1 MKKAAL
7 TVGLFLISLYLNM
20 AAGINRGDEAWFLQV
35 MRRVHE
41 GEVLYRDVFYGAG
54 PLAVAF
60 TAPLISLIGVEILA
74 VKAVV
79 AAGYTAALL
88 FGMRILER
96 MGAGPGACMLFL
108 GANLL
113 LAPPAPHAPYQSLA
127 NAFLMAAFDATTAVL
142 GASDARARRCLLA
155 WAGAAAGLSFAAKQ
169 NIGGY
174 AFLAILGSY
183 LARHRE
189 ERSPLRQLWI
199 ESGPL
204 GLAFLG
210 TLALTF
216 LPVWLSGGGPKFMD
230 YGMLNKPTY
239 LRLSGIPYMEGLV
252 GILRGLQTLSPR
264 STLEQ
269 GLWALRSF
277 SFLLPFLAGFFW
289 IGGFLVPPS
298 SGRAPW
304 LASGLFAAAAFLGIF
319 PRADY
324 AHLLYAVPALLT
336 VMIGGWSTWP
346 IRPWKIVLE
355 RGIGALLIL
364 GLIVAL
370 MIPPLRLLQGRLTI
384 SSLPHFGGVLIA
396 PALQAQ
402 ILEESARLRERA
414 PEPSVFLLFPTAGFY
429 YLQTELRNPTPFDY
443 PTATSFGRAG
453 QEETMQAIREGRIR
467 WVCYWRWEWNLRPVR
482 IEAFVEQ
489 EMEPVENLGLCTLY
503 RAER

>member
-1 MKKAAL
+1 MRKATLAA
-7 TVGLFLISLYLNM
+7 GLFLISLYLNL

-35 MRRVHE
+35 MRRVRE

-60 TAPLISLIGVEILA
+60 TAPLVSLIGVEIIA

-79 AAGYTAALL
+79 AAGYTASLL
-88 FGMRILER
+88 FGIRILER
-96 MGAGPGACMLFL
+96 MGAGAGSRMLFL

-127 NAFLMAAFDATTAVL
+127 NAFLMAAFDATTAAQAVED
-142 GASDARARRCLLA
+142 SRARRRLLA
-155 WAGAAAGLSFAAKQ
+155 WAGAAAGLSFTAKQ
-169 NIGGY
+169 NIGVY
-174 AFLAILGSY
+174 ALLAILGAI
-183 LARHRE
+183 LARRE
-189 ERSPLRQLWI
+189 EERLSLRQRAI
-199 ESGPL
+199 EIGTP
-204 GLAFLG
+204 GIAFLG

-216 LPVWLSGGGPKFMD
+216 LPIWASGGGPKFMD
-230 YGMLNKPTY
+230 YGVLNKPTY
-239 LRLSGIPYMEGLV
+239 LRLSGIPYTEGLV
-252 GILRGLQTLSPR
+252 GILRSLQALSPR

-289 IGGFLVPPS
+289 IGGFFVPTS
-298 SGRAPW
+298 SGRASW
-304 LASGLFAAAAFLGIF
+304 IASGLFASAAFLGVF

-324 AHLLYAVPALLT
+324 AHIIYAVPALLT
-336 VMIGGWSTWP
+336 VMIGGWSAWP

-384 SSLPHFGGVLIA
+384 SSLPHFRGPLIA

-402 ILEESARLRERA
+402 ILEETARLRTRI

-429 YLQTELRNPTPFDY
+429 YLQTGLRNPTPFDI
-443 PTATSFGRAG
+443 PTATSFGRVG

-489 EMEPVENLGLCTLY
+489 EMEPVEDLGLCTLY
-503 RAER
+503 RVRP